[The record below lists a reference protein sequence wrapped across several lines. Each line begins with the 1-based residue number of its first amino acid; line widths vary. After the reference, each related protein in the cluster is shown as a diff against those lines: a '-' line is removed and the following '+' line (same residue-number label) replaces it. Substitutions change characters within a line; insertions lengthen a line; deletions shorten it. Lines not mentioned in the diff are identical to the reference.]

1 MRYLLNGGS
10 DRTLPVECMGF
21 NGDDDALFIAT
32 EPDHTIRRPLH
43 AGEEPLRLFVQR
55 VLDDDIHLE
64 DHVVDR

>member
-1 MRYLLNGGS
+1 MRHLSNRSSHGTFSVVGVS
-10 DRTLPVECMGF
+10 F